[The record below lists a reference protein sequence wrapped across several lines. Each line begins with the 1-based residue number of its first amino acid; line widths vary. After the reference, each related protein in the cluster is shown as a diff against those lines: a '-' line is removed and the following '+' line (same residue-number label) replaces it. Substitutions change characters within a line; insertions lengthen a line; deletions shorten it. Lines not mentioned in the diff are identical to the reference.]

1 MIEENTQQR
10 TSREEGLD
18 NIVESMYSE
27 DCGVSHGPPKRKK
40 KKVKEA
46 DDPNVKKRTPALFGK
61 ADQAKKVQ
69 WTKDIKA
76 KLAKAQEIGDSKE
89 ANKLQRFLDTHG
101 VDEAYIKEGTKC
113 DHCDGEGWHNQEEY
127 PFAKKKCDRCDGDG
141 WLDDTGDRD
150 DPGVVKEAPNPF
162 GQPSTLRPDGK
173 DHGDEPQLSAPA
185 SNAPEAPG
193 DFMALRQELERYLIE
208 IDSRRL
214 APSITR
220 MNILKIL
227 DKHLGTSGPW
237 IDQPPGDADDPQTP
251 PPAPTG
257 PTRAPA
263 RQSQSPHR
271 PSGMAGPGMTP

>member
-1 MIEENTQQR
+1 MTEIDKQER
-10 TSREEGLD
+10 TNRDPGLD
-18 NIVESMYSE
+18 AIMESMYTAAALEPLSE
-27 DCGVSHGPPKRKK
+27 RCGRVHASAKRK

-141 WLDDTGDRD
+141 WLDDAGDRD
-150 DPGVVKEAPNPF
+150 DPGVVKEA
-162 GQPSTLRPDGK
+162 G
-173 DHGDEPQLSAPA
+173 GDY
-185 SNAPEAPG
+185 
-193 DFMALRQELERYLIE
+193 MALRQEVDEYLTTAVHTTGAEDLKANVLEI
-208 IDSRRL
+208 IDR
-214 APSITR
+214 
-220 MNILKIL
+220 
-227 DKHLGTSGPW
+227 HLGGGAAA
-237 IDQPPGDADDPQTP
+237 QAQA
-251 PPAPTG
+251 PAPTG
-257 PTRAPA
+257 PTSSPA

-271 PSGMAGPGMTP
+271 PSGMSGPGMMP

>member
-1 MIEENTQQR
+1 MIEKNTQQR

-27 DCGVSHGPPKRKK
+27 DCGVSHRPPKRKK

-46 DDPNVKKRTPALFGK
+46 DDPNVKKRTPGLFGK

-141 WLDDTGDRD
+141 WLDDAGDRD
-150 DPGVVKEAPNPF
+150 DPGVVKEA
-162 GQPSTLRPDGK
+162 G
-173 DHGDEPQLSAPA
+173 GDY
-185 SNAPEAPG
+185 
-193 DFMALRQELERYLIE
+193 MALRQEVDEYMTTAVFTVGGEDLKANVLEI
-208 IDSRRL
+208 IDR
-214 APSITR
+214 
-220 MNILKIL
+220 
-227 DKHLGTSGPW
+227 HLGGAGAAPA
-237 IDQPPGDADDPQTP
+237 PVPA
-251 PPAPTG
+251 PAPTG
-257 PTRAPA
+257 PISSPA
-263 RQSQSPHR
+263 RQSQSPIR
-271 PSGMAGPGMTP
+271 PSGMSGPGM